1 MSTRGC
7 FGFCK
12 GGVNKLVYSHC
23 DSYPKGLGE
32 EFIEFLK
39 WYEQEKSLLSKSVFD
54 SIIQVDS
61 SKEPTLDVK
70 EWSVKNK
77 LFDLMVSRKTLNDWY
92 CLLRGLQEPS
102 AWKNILIKN
111 EPIYIDLADSQFI
124 KDSYCEY
131 AYIYDLDKRK
141 LKFYSTPAVPEHGV
155 YWEIPFGVIETL
167 EVSDISGAMDV
178 ITEIN
183 CWNETGSAY

>member
-12 GGVNKLVYSHC
+12 DGVNKLVYSHY

-77 LFDLMVSRKTLNDWY
+77 LFDLGVSRKTLNDWY

-111 EPIYIDLADSQFI
+111 
-124 KDSYCEY
+124 
-131 AYIYDLDKRK
+131 
-141 LKFYSTPAVPEHGV
+141 
-155 YWEIPFGVIETL
+155 
-167 EVSDISGAMDV
+167 
-178 ITEIN
+178 
-183 CWNETGSAY
+183 